1 MAGTDYYRVDSFH
14 INVDAG
20 DSAIHILSEPDPK
33 GGKRKVRKAI
43 FIDGGKS
50 EESTWR
56 ATISDTIQDI
66 ETKFE
71 CQGPEKLGKG
81 NTERKMLKFDAFVVT
96 HWDADHYEG
105 IMDYLSNNLA
115 EMTFKNKKKED
126 IKLWKLQR
134 AFYLPGGNPL
144 SVFFAP
150 DTSGITSKNRES
162 FEIVDGGNSTK
173 NLTIYRG
180 KKQKDAE
187 HALMLRATTE
197 DLLGRNF
204 FDSREIGWQLGDK
217 EPKDIDSI
225 KELLKINGPRLLPK
239 PSNDYPIPGMYCVAV
254 NKEVLGHQFKIEITE
269 TNASSICAMV
279 IWPSERVSHYFAGDA
294 HARLE
299 SAITDWAKCK
309 VTSMKLSHHG
319 ASTST
324 PLPYMFDTFLPKN
337 ILASAGGGSY
347 GHPRWELMFAMHSW
361 LKKRSDAGRY
371 GTPLFLTQYPS
382 YMVKDANG
390 KFQTKSRF
398 STSMLD
404 KSSDPILKAI
414 SDWELGINNV
424 RAGNSK
430 PSLDR
435 IHEKYKKWTAGL
447 KVKLTP
453 ALRKQWVLERIESFM
468 KLLTVTPSTATAAAS
483 NGVGQGQTRMV
494 DTRKL
499 ITYVCLISRPVLLEG
514 DGEAY
519 MLMYD
524 GTVQRYGQHNFTTST
539 RGPYNLRSRARQN
552 NVLNDALI
560 WWVAD
565 EEEDAIDT
573 FPDPSVDT
581 PEIRDMTLHG
591 HAASNGSF
599 DDTKHRRVGSW
610 DIVQDD
616 TWDSDDDD
624 DEDFYGM
631 TSLTSQLCICSGM
644 QTFNPDGSGIC
655 CFIPEGEKSPTL
667 PPNAAKV
674 VVPKN
679 HDLFPFVSS
688 LHHRSFVVEGS
699 PSEGIAVEFEPGD
712 GWSSWF
718 RAVHYPSTSK
728 MTMSSLVWPLT
739 QDTTMNFAFIFSP
752 IPGHELTMSTAA
764 ATSAFGKE
772 IDSHALQKMLIDRV
786 TMVFALI
793 PDTPAFT
800 TNLKDLAVLLGYNV
814 ERSPA
819 LSFLASILTL
829 KFDPSLTARNAMWF
843 RPNLEHET
851 SLRLQFKIETG
862 DFNSWFGK
870 TIKGIG
876 ISDIYVIARKTAHC
890 HFNAE
895 QDWAVAQGQLTFVM
909 GLNIGKATF
918 DASVEIQSD
927 SITFTLS
934 TPSASSKPGDGPPD
948 VVRDILRWLNTQP
961 SLEGIPLEDLL
972 NSADEVIDRKKIAP
986 RQVEMTIGLKEDGS
1000 LGSIETVSIL
1010 IEASI
1015 AIGKPKKDMKA
1026 AASPLAFLFALGWAR
1041 SKGVYL
1047 KGSLWCAPPVLE
1059 SDIYQKALPDYEPHL
1074 VLEPVT
1080 LPRGTRL
1087 QNLDLR
1093 TLMSDGA
1100 VKNLPKCIPTEVAH
1114 AIMEISETGI
1124 SFSGIIRCTET
1135 KDVKNRPPGLF
1146 LDTVSLSAGYTWAKD
1161 VPGRGFR
1168 LSLGVDLLLFPN
1180 AMFNE
1185 DKDIAEQDP
1194 ARLTGRIKYESEAWA
1209 LTAGIEELRVEH
1221 IASFWDAD
1229 ARSSVMQFLGN
1240 FEIENL
1246 SLEYHYDKSEGGD
1259 GKQFHIGGALKI
1271 GKILLL
1277 NLDYEHT
1284 GAEWLFSATVSDA
1297 NPQDPITIGN
1307 VLEAILGET
1316 PTEVPRPILDA
1327 NLSPNGN
1334 KEFFA
1339 LKCSE
1344 KDKKIVFTVS
1354 INLGS
1359 VSLCFTQYRDKTWD
1373 KTKPSKRFV
1382 KAAISEVSVT
1392 VPMLGTL
1399 KQPFE
1404 QMYYLWVQDNEPM
1417 PTGKTEARGITK
1429 AEFEMLP
1436 TDTDTEKLF
1445 YKASKKKIA
1454 DTDVVIGAGSHFFV
1468 VAKDTSGNDSAIL
1481 DYHFGKPKA
1490 SKLSRRLARQ
1500 KATMAPG
1507 DVDGPEAEK
1516 GSKAPLKKALGPL
1529 SIDNVG
1535 LWYKNGKF
1543 GITLDATFLMG
1554 PIGLALL
1561 GFSID
1566 VPFDKDHNLSKPPK
1580 LGDIGFSLEGL
1591 IVSFDKPPLTI
1602 AGGFMHTKMDN
1613 MDVYAGGLILKFDPW
1628 MFQAMGVYASVPREG
1643 STDPKDK
1650 YTMLFIF
1657 CKLNGPLFSV
1667 GFADFSGLTAGV
1679 GINSDIALPT
1689 VEQVVEFPFVKPDGT
1704 GKPEDSPIATLKG
1717 LMKGIWFRPAE
1728 GSFWIAAGVKVTAFQ
1743 MLAVDAVLVVQFSP
1757 NVKLGICAVATADM
1771 PSPRS
1776 GFRVAHIELGIVC
1789 TLDIDSGVFKLE
1801 AQLSPKSFVLH
1812 PSCHLTGGLA
1822 LYSWFKDTPNGGV
1835 AGDWVLTIGGYHQAF
1850 SVPPQYPRPPRLAI
1864 NWSLGSNIS
1873 ITGEAYFAVTPKVCM
1888 AGGRL
1893 HASLTA
1899 GGLYAYFDAFLD
1911 FLVNFEPFH
1920 FKGQASL
1927 AVGVRYTMDLWI
1939 CTIRISAEIGATLTV
1954 AGPPF
1959 GGNVHVDFWVFG
1971 FDIGFGSSA
1980 PPPTPLDIH
1989 EFWNLVLKTSTSS
2002 PSRSLLSVPD
2012 DRARRTAT
2020 KEPAFLITCQSGLEP
2035 GDDDDTKDKKDNPS
2049 KPSQPWYVHAGK
2061 FSFLVTLRF
2070 PTNVAK
2076 LNKTHHTFKDKE
2088 QPIPIPSD
2096 SVDIFA
2102 RPMRL
2107 RSRLTSDTTINI
2119 SQTEPPPKPLRAF
2132 RAPGNEVHIY
2142 ESWATKKWQVETVV
2156 RSVERSIWDV
2166 YSPSL
2171 DPLVA
2176 GNHVGGLLNGD
2187 DSPTMQ
2193 LVTGVAVTPPTSE
2206 MAPDEEIKFNVVED
2220 MKLAVLEGNTPKF
2233 PEDRGVAEGAWGPR
2247 EGQEGW
2253 NDVRE
2258 LWEKGEK
2265 ETGDLLGKAVELWGD
2280 RLGYKRG
2287 ALKRKRP
2294 GRLLEDK
2301 TFKQRVPALPMVA
2314 VGYK

>member
-1 MAGTDYYRVDSFH
+1 MAGIDYYRVDSFH

-81 NTERKMLKFDAFVVT
+81 TTERKMLKFDAFVVT

-105 IMDYLSNNLA
+105 LMDYLSNNLA
-115 EMTFKNKKKED
+115 EMKFKNKKKED

-134 AFYLPGGNPL
+134 ALYLDGGNPL
-144 SVFFAP
+144 SILFAP
-150 DTSGITSKNRES
+150 DTTGITSRNKES
-162 FEIVDGGNSTK
+162 FEIVKGDNFTQ
-173 NLTIYRG
+173 NLTIYG
-180 KKQKDAE
+180 GDNQEDAE
-187 HALMLRATTE
+187 HALMLRTTTE
-197 DLLGRNF
+197 DLLGRNL
-204 FDSREIGWQLGDK
+204 FDTREIGWQLGTN
-217 EPKDIDSI
+217 EPKDIKTI
-225 KELLKINGPRLLPK
+225 KKLLDINAPRLLP
-239 PSNDYPIPGMYCVAV
+239 PSKNYPIPGMYCVAV
-254 NKEVLGHQFKIEITE
+254 NKEVLGQQFKIEITE
-269 TNASSICAMV
+269 TNASSICIMI
-279 IWPSERVSHYFAGDA
+279 IWPSGRVSHYFAGDA

-299 SAITDWAKCK
+299 HAITDWANCK

-324 PLPYMFDTFLPKN
+324 PLPKMFDVFVPKN
-337 ILASAGGGSY
+337 LLASAGGGSY

-382 YMVKDANG
+382 YMVKDSNG

-398 STSMLD
+398 STSLLD

-414 SDWELGINNV
+414 SEWELASNKV

-435 IHEKYKKWTAGL
+435 IHEKYKKWANAL

-468 KLLTVTPSTATAAAS
+468 KLLTVTPSTATASAS
-483 NGVGQGQTRMV
+483 NGVGQGQTKTV
-494 DTRKL
+494 DVRKL
-499 ITYVCLISRPVLLEG
+499 ITYVCFISRPELLEG
-514 DGEAY
+514 DGEAC

-539 RGPYNLRSRARQN
+539 SAPYNLRSRARKNTGNVSN
-552 NVLNDALI
+552 NAMI
-560 WWVAD
+560 WWVED
-565 EEEDAIDT
+565 EEDDSIDT
-573 FPDPSVDT
+573 FLNPSVDT
-581 PEIRDMTLHG
+581 PEVRDMTLRG
-591 HAASNGSF
+591 QATDASLPH
-599 DDTKHRRVGSW
+599 DLKHRRVGSW
-610 DIVQDD
+610 DMVQDD
-616 TWDSDDDD
+616 DWDSDDDD
-624 DEDFYGM
+624 DDDFSGL
-631 TSLTSQLCICSGM
+631 TSLTSRLRISSGI
-644 QTFNPDGSGIC
+644 QTFNPEGSGIC
-655 CFIPEGEKSPTL
+655 CFLPDGERSPTL

-674 VVPKN
+674 VVPKS
-679 HDLFPFVSS
+679 HVLFPFISS
-688 LHHRSFVVEGS
+688 LHHRSFVLEES
-699 PSEGIAVEFEPGD
+699 PSQGVAVAFEEDD

-718 RAVHYPSTSK
+718 GAVHHPGVSK
-728 MTMSSLVWPLT
+728 MTMSSSVWPLT
-739 QDTTMNFAFIFSP
+739 VDTSLDFSVKLSP
-752 IPGHELTMSTAA
+752 IVGHEITMSTAA
-764 ATSAFGKE
+764 ATSAFGKQ
-772 IDSHALQKMLIDRV
+772 IDSRAVQKMLIDRV
-786 TMVFALI
+786 TMVFALV
-793 PDTPAFT
+793 PDTPAFD
-800 TNLKDLAVLLGYNV
+800 TNLKDVALMLGYNV
-814 ERSPA
+814 DKSPA
-819 LSFLASILTL
+819 LSFLAGILSL
-829 KFDPSLTARNAMWF
+829 KFDNSATARNALWF

-851 SLRLQFKIETG
+851 TLRLQFKIETG
-862 DFNSWFGK
+862 DFNSWLGN
-870 TIKGIG
+870 TIKGVG
-876 ISDIYVIARKTAHC
+876 ISDVYVIARKTAYC

-895 QDWAVAQGQLTFVM
+895 QDWAVAEGQLTFVM
-909 GLNIGKATF
+909 EMSVGRATF
-918 DASVEIQSD
+918 DASVEIHSD
-927 SITFTLS
+927 SITFMLS

-948 VVRDILRWLNTQP
+948 VVGDILRWINTQP
-961 SLEGIPLEDLL
+961 GLQGIPLEDLL
-972 NSADEVIDRKKIAP
+972 NSADEVINRKKIAP

-1010 IEASI
+1010 IEASVT
-1015 AIGKPKKDMKA
+1015 IGKPKDDLKA
-1026 AASPLAFLFALGWAR
+1026 AAIPLAFLFALGWSR
-1041 SKGVYL
+1041 SRGVYL
-1047 KGSLWCAPPVLE
+1047 SGSLWCAPPVLD
-1059 SDIYQKALPDYEPHL
+1059 SDVYQKALPDYEPHL

-1080 LPRGTRL
+1080 LPPGTRL

-1114 AIMEISETGI
+1114 AVMEISEKGI

-1135 KDVKNRPPGLF
+1135 KDVKNHPPGLF
-1146 LDTVSLSAGYTWAKD
+1146 LDTVSLSAGYTWAKEAKD

-1168 LSLGVDLLLFPN
+1168 ISLGVDLLLFPN
-1180 AMFNE
+1180 ATFSE
-1185 DKDIAEQDP
+1185 DKDVREQDP
-1194 ARLTGRIKYESEAWA
+1194 ARLTGRIKYESEAWT
-1209 LTAGIEELRVEH
+1209 LTAGIDQLRVEH
-1221 IASFWDAD
+1221 IASFWDVD

-1240 FEIENL
+1240 FEIEDL

-1259 GKQFHIGGALKI
+1259 GKQFHIGGTLKI
-1271 GKILLL
+1271 GKVLLL
-1277 NLDYEHT
+1277 NLDYDHT
-1284 GAEWLFSATVSDA
+1284 GTEWLFSATVSDA
-1297 NPQDPITIGN
+1297 NPQDPITIGK
-1307 VLEAILGET
+1307 VLEAILGEK
-1316 PTEVPRPILDA
+1316 PREVPEPILEA
-1327 NLSPNGN
+1327 SLSPKGN

-1344 KDKKIVFTVS
+1344 KDKKIVFAVS

-1359 VSLCFTQYRDKTWD
+1359 ISLCFTQFRDKTWD
-1373 KTKPSKRFV
+1373 KAKPSKRFV

-1404 QMYYLWVQDNEPM
+1404 QMYYLWVQDNEPI

-1429 AEFEMLP
+1429 AEFELLP
-1436 TDTDTEKLF
+1436 TDSGTERLF
-1445 YKASKKKIA
+1445 YKANKKEIEDNEA
-1454 DTDVVIGAGSHFFV
+1454 VIGAGSHFFV
-1468 VAKDTSGNDSAIL
+1468 VGKDASGNDSVIL

-1490 SKLSRRLARQ
+1490 SKLSRRMARQ
-1500 KATMAPG
+1500 RAIMAPG
-1507 DVDGPEAEK
+1507 DTDGPEAEK
-1516 GSKAPLKKALGPL
+1516 GSKAPMKKALGPL
-1529 SIDNVG
+1529 SIDNIG
-1535 LWYKNGKF
+1535 LYYKKGKF

-1580 LGDIGFSLEGL
+1580 IGDVGFSLEGL

-1602 AGGFMHTKMDN
+1602 AGGFMRTKMDN

-1643 STDPKDK
+1643 STNPEDK
-1650 YTMLFIF
+1650 YTMVFIF

-1704 GKPEDSPIATLKG
+1704 GKPEDSPITTLKG
-1717 LMKGIWFRPAE
+1717 LMEGIWFRPAE

-1801 AQLSPKSFVLH
+1801 AQLSPKSFVLD

-1822 LYSWFKDTPNGGV
+1822 LYSWFKDTPNGGT

-1850 SVPPQYPRPPRLAI
+1850 SVPSQYPRPPRLAI
-1864 NWSLGSNIS
+1864 NWSLGSNLS

-1899 GGLYAYFDAFLD
+1899 GPLYAYFDAFLD

-1920 FKGQASL
+1920 FKGRASL

-1939 CTIRISAEIGATLTV
+1939 CTVRISAEIGATLTV

-1971 FDIGFGSSA
+1971 FDIPFGSSA
-1980 PPPTPLDIH
+1980 PPPTPLNIH
-1989 EFWNLVLKTSTSS
+1989 EFYNLVLKTSSSS
-2002 PSRSLLSVPD
+2002 PSRSLLSTTD
-2012 DRARRTAT
+2012 DRPSQTTTT
-2020 KEPAFLITCQSGLEP
+2020 KDPAFLITCQSGLEP
-2035 GDDDDTKDKKDNPS
+2035 DDNTNSKKSPNPNEPP
-2049 KPSQPWYVHAGK
+2049 KPWYIHAGK
-2061 FSFLVTLRF
+2061 FSFLITLRF
-2070 PTNVAK
+2070 PTNTAK
-2076 LNKTHHTFKDKE
+2076 LSKTHHTLKDKP
-2088 QPIPIPSD
+2088 QPIPIPPPAPTS
-2096 SVDIFA
+2096 SPAQCSSAPASPPTQPSPF
-2102 RPMRL
+2102 PK
-2107 RSRLTSDTTINI
+2107 LTPHQSP
-2119 SQTEPPPKPLRAF
+2119 S
-2132 RAPGNEVHIY
+2132 
-2142 ESWATKKWQVETVV
+2142 V
-2156 RSVERSIWDV
+2156 RSDQQAMRST
-2166 YSPSL
+2166 STR
-2171 DPLVA
+2171 A
-2176 GNHVGGLLNGD
+2176 G
-2187 DSPTMQ
+2187 
-2193 LVTGVAVTPPTSE
+2193 
-2206 MAPDEEIKFNVVED
+2206 
-2220 MKLAVLEGNTPKF
+2220 
-2233 PEDRGVAEGAWGPR
+2233 RR
-2247 EGQEGW
+2247 
-2253 NDVRE
+2253 
-2258 LWEKGEK
+2258 
-2265 ETGDLLGKAVELWGD
+2265 
-2280 RLGYKRG
+2280 KRG
-2287 ALKRKRP
+2287 RS
-2294 GRLLEDK
+2294 
-2301 TFKQRVPALPMVA
+2301 KQ
-2314 VGYK
+2314 